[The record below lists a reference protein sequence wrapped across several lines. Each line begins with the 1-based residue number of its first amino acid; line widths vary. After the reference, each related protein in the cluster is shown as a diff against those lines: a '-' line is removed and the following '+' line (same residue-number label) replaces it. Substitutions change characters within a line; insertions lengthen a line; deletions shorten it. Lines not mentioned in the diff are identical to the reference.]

1 MPRPRGTRSHEPR
14 PLGPGL
20 TSRDRPTVS
29 IDFSRLT
36 DSVGQPLEVDRQCRS
51 DRHRSD
57 RQCRSDRHRSDRQI
71 GIVLTDS
78 VGQIGIVLMTPSS
91 SVEQQRSTKRLVEDA
106 TKEHLSVSEGIN
118 TLRATILAADPTR
131 PCIARVGLESGP
143 PPCCRNFV

>member
-1 MPRPRGTRSHEPR
+1 MSVN
-14 PLGPGL
+14 L
-20 TSRDRPTVS
+20 
-29 IDFSRLT
+29 SRLT
-36 DSVGQPLEVDRQCRS
+36 DSVGQSGDAVYYFSLE
-51 DRHRSD
+51 SD

-106 TKEHLSVSEGIN
+106 TKEHLSVSEGMN